1 MLASW
6 FMCAQFAFGAITHS
20 SDNASAPADDTG
32 EHVRAPSDGAEV
44 DRFAATYAFIGG
56 ERERT
61 GLVKAIESVVEHMN
75 IFIRDIA
82 RSRLRAA
89 NEIPSALI
97 IRREARRVTVSLG
110 DRTYSA
116 DIGAPPVSVTGSS
129 GDELRLTH
137 RVRDQRLI
145 QTFEGERG
153 SRINTFF
160 IDPDGRLLID
170 VIVRSPRLP
179 RDLRYRLSFGKQS

>member
-6 FMCAQFAFGAITHS
+6 FMCAQFALCAITDS

-32 EHVRAPSDGAEV
+32 ERVAATSDGAEV
-44 DRFAATYAFIGG
+44 DRFAATYTFVGG
-56 ERERT
+56 ERERA
-61 GLVKAIESVVEHMN
+61 GLVKAIESVVEHMS

-82 RSRLRAA
+82 RSRLRDA
-89 NEIPSALI
+89 NKIPSSLV
-97 IRREARRVTVSLG
+97 IRREARRITVSLD

-116 DIGAPPVSVTGSS
+116 EIGAPPVSVIGSS
-129 GDELRLTH
+129 GDALRLTH

-170 VIVRSPRLP
+170 VEVRSPRLP